1 MQPALSLILRRPG
14 LARAF
19 TLVELIVV
27 MAVIVV
33 LIGITVPA
41 FNSLNSSQGF
51 TSAISGIS
59 TTLEQAR
66 AYAMANN
73 TYVYVGIGEF
83 VATESSSTTP
93 RTAGIGQIVVATVA
107 SRDGTRGYDP
117 TTAESSWPAYYLKG
131 APLQAIDKL
140 KLYDNAHLVDL
151 GDTPPATGNMSR
163 TKVDPAYR
171 ITNAACVPV
180 TSFEWPLGTDLG
192 SGQYQ
197 FNNVIQF
204 DPQGVVRI
212 QEKDNSDA
220 IAVAAEIGLQPSHGT
235 AVSPLPSDQN
245 TGMQAALDIDCMTG
259 AVQIYRP

>member
-1 MQPALSLILRRPG
+1 MQPVPLPIFRAG
-14 LARAF
+14 VARAF
-19 TLVELIVV
+19 TLVELLVV

-51 TSAISGIS
+51 TSAISGI
-59 TTLEQAR
+59 TTSLEQGR

-83 VATESSSTTP
+83 LATESSSATP
-93 RTAGIGQIVVATVA
+93 RTAGNGQIVVATVA

-117 TTAESSWPAYYLKG
+117 STITDSSWATYYAKG

-140 KLYDNAHLVDL
+140 KVYDNAHLVDI
-151 GDTPPATGNMSR
+151 GENPPTTGNMSR
-163 TKVDPAYR
+163 ATVDTHYR
-171 ITNAACVPV
+171 ITNTDCVPV

-192 SGQYQ
+192 SGKYR
-197 FNNVIQF
+197 FDNVIQF
-204 DPQGVVRI
+204 DPQGVARI
-212 QEKDNSDA
+212 QQKDNSDA
-220 IAVAAEIGLQPSHGT
+220 IAATAEIGLQPSHGT
-235 AVSPLPSDQN
+235 AVPPLPTDQN
-245 TGMQAALDIDCMTG
+245 VGMQAALDIDCMTG